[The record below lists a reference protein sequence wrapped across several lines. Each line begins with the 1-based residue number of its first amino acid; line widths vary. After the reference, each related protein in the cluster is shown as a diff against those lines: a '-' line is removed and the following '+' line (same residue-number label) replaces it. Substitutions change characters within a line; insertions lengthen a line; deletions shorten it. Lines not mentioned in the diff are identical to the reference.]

1 MTEID
6 FSIIIPIYNA
16 SCYLPKCIESVL
28 NQTYQNIEII
38 CVDDASNDTS
48 FEILKQYCKKDQ
60 RIQIIAKYKNEG
72 TSKARKDGVL
82 RSKGKHILFVD
93 ADDILIE
100 HACERLLGVYA
111 KRAADIIQFD
121 AYINAY
127 EGVEKNKVN
136 EVKQYLKPCCEEIT
150 IEEVRNLCFN
160 IGSLSH
166 SLWGKMFDGDVCRK
180 AFEYLSDDKLIM
192 AEDLY
197 ACFIISIFAK
207 SYIGIP
213 DRLYQ
218 YNYGIGITGTAR
230 NFLKAFENNCKQLLV
245 VSKCHEFIEKIGE
258 REKYAVL
265 VEQIRR
271 YLINAFISFWLT
283 NKQKIEEKE
292 IVTVQKILLENCSRE
307 DLSYIVALMGM
318 FCHKTELVMRNRGWL
333 FPYQSVPKG
342 SRIIIYGA
350 GDVGRDYHT
359 QLTKTRYCKIVAWV
373 DKAYESIKGDGYVI
387 RPPEIIKTLEYD
399 YIIIAIRDFEVRD
412 AVKKYLLSMK
422 VQEDAIVLDIL

>member
-38 CVDDASNDTS
+38 CVDDGSCDTS
-48 FEILKQYCKKDQ
+48 LEILEQYSKRDQ
-60 RIQIIAKYKNEG
+60 HIRVIAKNKNEG

-82 RSKGKHILFVD
+82 CSKGKHILFVD

-100 HACERLLGVYA
+100 YACERLLEVYA

-121 AYINAY
+121 AYINVY
-127 EGVEKNKVN
+127 EGVEKDKAN
-136 EVKQYLKPCCEEIT
+136 EVQQYLKPCCEEIT

-166 SLWGKMFDGDVCRK
+166 SLWGKMFDGGVCRK

-197 ACFIISIFAK
+197 ACFIISVFAK

-213 DRLYQ
+213 DKLYQ
-218 YNYGIGITGTAR
+218 YNYGIGITGTGK
-230 NFLKAFENNCKQLLV
+230 NFLEAFENNCKQLLV
-245 VSKCHEFIEKIGE
+245 VSKCYEFIEKIGE

-271 YLINAFISFWLT
+271 YLINAFISFWIT
-283 NKQKIEEKE
+283 NKQKVEEKE
-292 IVTVQKILLENCSRE
+292 IVTIQKILLENCAKE
-307 DLSYIVALMGM
+307 DLSYIGALMGM
-318 FCHKTELVMRNRGWL
+318 YCQNTELVMRNRGWI
-333 FPYQSVPKG
+333 FPYQSVPRG
-342 SRIIIYGA
+342 ARIIIYGA
-350 GDVGRDYHT
+350 GDMGRDYHI
-359 QLTKTRYCKIVAWV
+359 QLTKTQYCEIVAWV
-373 DKAYESIKGDGYVI
+373 DKAYDSIKGNGYI
-387 RPPEIIKTLEYD
+387 IKPPEIIKSLEYD
-399 YIIIAIRDFEVRD
+399 YIIIAIRDIAIREV
-412 AVKKYLLSMK
+412 VKKFLLSMK
-422 VQEDAIVLDIL
+422 VQEDAIV